1 MDSKS
6 KHPFG
11 KWLDTEQTFVVA
23 WPHDEHS
30 FDAGRRE
37 HRVGPQRGGTGRH
50 GSGAGP
56 VMAAALSFPSIR
68 SRQELRTSHGVPS
81 LGVVRGGRWEPL
93 ADEDQ
98 ELVEFEAPR
107 LVVVPDHRTRRPLVP
122 AIRRYP
128 RRRASPAV
136 RRRRGLLAVTTLLVV
151 GLALPLGGSGGRS
164 HPTGPALAET
174 GHAVVY
180 TVQPGDTLWSIA
192 QRVNPTADPRPLVSQ
207 IEGQTGSATVTPGQ
221 RIKLP

>member
-23 WPHDEHS
+23 CPHDEHS
-30 FDAGRRE
+30 FDGGRRE
-37 HRVGPQRGGTGRH
+37 YDVGTQRAGNCRH
-50 GSGAGP
+50 GSAAGP

-68 SRQELRTSHGVPS
+68 SRQELKTSHGVPS

-93 ADEDQ
+93 ADEDR
-98 ELVEFEAPR
+98 ELGEFEAPR
-107 LVVVPDHRTRRPLVP
+107 LVVVPDHRTRPLVP
-122 AIRRYP
+122 AIRRRP

-136 RRRRGLLAVTTLLVV
+136 RRRRGLLAITALLVV

-221 RIKLP
+221 HIKLP